1 MKKFNANF
9 FIDPVLNK
17 IDFSDENNW
26 MIELVNTPEFK
37 RLNRIHQLGVTYVI
51 FPTATHNRLSHS
63 LGAYELVRRF
73 IKHLHLDVINPFE
86 SKHLLC
92 AALLHDLGHG
102 PNSHAF
108 ERYTGVSHEEYTKKI
123 ILDKKTNINKILIKH
138 KINPKEVVNI
148 LQQKSKNKWATDLID
163 SQIDG
168 DRMDY
173 LLRDS
178 NYTGA
183 SYGAINP
190 EYIINGS
197 VLINNRICFV
207 MKTISEIENLLLGRY
222 HMYKQIYSHSNSI
235 KYEFVIQQMFVRIKY
250 LYKHGYKFNDEYNL
264 LKLFKP
270 YLDDKEFS
278 LDQFLKLDDYIFSS
292 FIESLKYEKD
302 LIIKKLLAAYY
313 DESLISVKEVKL
325 VEKLKSNF
333 LEGYYIT
340 KPIDIYHINK
350 NDEIYIYDEVNKKI
364 IELSKVSTIIRKLMN
379 VKAKIIYWIKIK

>member
-1 MKKFNANF
+1 MKNFKTTF

-26 MIELVNTPEFK
+26 MIELINTPEFK
-37 RLNRIHQLGVTYVI
+37 RLNRIYQLGVTHVI

-63 LGAYELVRRF
+63 LGTFELVRRF
-73 IKHLHLDVINPFE
+73 IKHLHLNDINLSE

-108 ERYTGVSHEEYTKKI
+108 ERYTDVNHEEYTKKI
-123 ILDKKTNINKILIKH
+123 ILDKNTNINKILIKH
-138 KINPKEVVNI
+138 GINPKEVVNI

-190 EYIINGS
+190 EYIISGS
-197 VLINNRICFV
+197 VLINNRVCFV
-207 MKTISEIENLLLGRY
+207 MKTLAEIENLLLGRF
-222 HMYKQIYSHSNSI
+222 HMYKQIYSNANSI
-235 KYEFVIQQMFVRIKY
+235 KYEFVIQQIFTRIKY
-250 LYKHGYKFNDEYNL
+250 LYKHKYKFTDEYNL
-264 LKLFKP
+264 LKIFKP
-270 YLDDKEFS
+270 YLDSKEFS
-278 LDQFLKLDDYIFSS
+278 LNQFLKLDDYIFST
-292 FIESLKYEKD
+292 FIESLKFEKD
-302 LIIKKLLAAYY
+302 LIIRKLLAAYY
-313 DESLISVKEVKL
+313 NENLISVNEEKNQRKVKN
-325 VEKLKSNF
+325 NF

-340 KPIDIYHINK
+340 KPIDIYHA
-350 NDEIYIYDEVNKKI
+350 DRGEEIYMYDDVNKKV
-364 IELSKVSTIIRKLMN
+364 IELSTVSTIIKKLMN
-379 VKAKIIYWIKIK
+379 VKYKTIFHIKIK

>member
-1 MKKFNANF
+1 MKKFKANF

-108 ERYTGVSHEEYTKKI
+108 ERYTGVSHEEYTKRI
-123 ILDKKTNINKILIKH
+123 ILDKKTNINKVLIKH

-197 VLINNRICFV
+197 VLINNRICFA

-222 HMYKQIYSHSNSI
+222 HMYKQIYSHGNSI

-313 DESLISVKEVKL
+313 DESLISVKEVKF
-325 VEKLKSNF
+325 VEKLKNNF

-340 KPIDIYHINK
+340 KPIDIYHN
-350 NDEIYIYDEVNKKI
+350 NRNEEIYIYDDVNKKI
-364 IELSKVSTIIRKLMN
+364 IELSKVSTIIKKLMD
-379 VKAKIIYWIKIK
+379 VKAKIIYRIKIK

>member
-1 MKKFNANF
+1 MKKFKTTF

-26 MIELVNTPEFK
+26 MIELINTPEFK
-37 RLNRIHQLGVTYVI
+37 RLNRIHQLGITYVI

-63 LGAYELVRRF
+63 LGVYELVRRF
-73 IKHLHLDVINPFE
+73 IKHLHLDNINSSE

-108 ERYTGVSHEEYTKKI
+108 EKYTDVNHEEYTKKI
-123 ILDKKTNINKILIKH
+123 ILDKNT
-138 KINPKEVVNI
+138 KINEILVKHGINPNEVVNI
-148 LQQKSKNKWATDLID
+148 LQQKSRNKWATDLID

-197 VLINNRICFV
+197 ILINNRVCFV
-207 MKTISEIENLLLGRY
+207 MKTLAEIENLLLGRF
-222 HMYKQIYSHSNSI
+222 HMYKQIYSNPNSI
-235 KYEFVIQQMFVRIKY
+235 KYEFVIQQIFARIKY
-250 LYKHGYKFNDEYNL
+250 LYKHKYKFVDEYNL
-264 LKLFKP
+264 LGIFKP

-278 LDQFLKLDDYIFSS
+278 LNQFLKLDDYIFST
-292 FIESLKYEKD
+292 FIESLKFEKD
-302 LIIKKLLAAYY
+302 LMIRKLLAAYY
-313 DESLISVKEVKL
+313 NESLISVNEEKNQK
-325 VEKLKSNF
+325 KLKSNF

-340 KPIDIYHINK
+340 KPIDIYHNNK
-350 NDEIYIYDEVNKKI
+350 GEEIYMYDDVNKKV
-364 IELSKVSTIIRKLMN
+364 IELSKVSAIVKKLMN
-379 VKAKIIYWIKIK
+379 VKYKTIFHIKIK